1 MDLVGET
8 AFEFSGKVAPVRVDP
23 DALVRIAGHL
33 ADLSAEISREVP
45 TSSGLTASPPGWSVT
60 YALVRLNHAVN
71 GHLIELSTHL
81 SRLGVGIR
89 TAGLDYTT
97 ADSFGATRMPG
108 SAGQLGAT
116 DRGGR

>member
-8 AFEFSGKVAPVRVDP
+8 AFEFGGRVAPIRVDP

-33 ADLSAEISREVP
+33 ADLSAEVSREVP
-45 TSSGLTASPPGWSVT
+45 TSNGLTASPPGWSVT

-71 GHLIELSTHL
+71 GHLIELSTRL
-81 SRLGVGIR
+81 SQLGVGIR
-89 TAGLDYTT
+89 TAGLDYTA

-108 SAGQLGAT
+108 SVGQGAA
-116 DRGGR
+116 DGGGR